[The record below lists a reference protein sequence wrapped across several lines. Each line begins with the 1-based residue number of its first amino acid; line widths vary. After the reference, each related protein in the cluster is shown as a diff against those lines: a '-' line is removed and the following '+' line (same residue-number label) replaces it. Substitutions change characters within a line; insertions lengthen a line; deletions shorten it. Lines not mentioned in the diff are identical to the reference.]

1 MGHAMVADFTGF
13 LELCRQRDHNAAR
26 LLEAYD
32 WNLLAIRQGYLE
44 LDCHLP
50 PQVLNLGGTLFGGFT
65 PTYVDF
71 VSIWTC
77 MTTMPQVM
85 QWLSTV
91 NMRIDYLEPI
101 EPPRFQMIG
110 RLLNL
115 RKRDYL
121 IQTEFRSPSGT
132 LLGLGLTNL
141 RRAVDTPLS

>member
-1 MGHAMVADFTGF
+1 MPADFTGF
-13 LELCRQRDHNAAR
+13 LDLCRLRDHNAAR
-26 LLEAYD
+26 LMEAYEWTILD
-32 WNLLAIRQGYLE
+32 IREGYLE

-91 NMRIDYLEPI
+91 NMRVDYLEPI
-101 EPPRFQMIG
+101 APPRFRMLG

-121 IQTEFRSPSGT
+121 IQTEFRAESGT
-132 LLGLGLTNL
+132 LLSLGLTTL
-141 RRAVDTPLS
+141 RRALDMPLS